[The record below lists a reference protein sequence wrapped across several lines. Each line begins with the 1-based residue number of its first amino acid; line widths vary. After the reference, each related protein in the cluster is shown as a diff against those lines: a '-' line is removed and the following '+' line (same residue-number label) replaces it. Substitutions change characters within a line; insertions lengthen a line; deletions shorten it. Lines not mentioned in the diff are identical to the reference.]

1 MILRAIAHTR
11 RLAFAP
17 AARSVGRATA
27 RMERNFEGFVRS
39 LTAHRYALDALDS
52 IVAAPEQGRLYLR
65 HDVRPKELMLA
76 LGLAAL
82 HQKLQVPG
90 TFHLTWDMMEG
101 IGRFEAAARRFRQF
115 DSRYVRLGL
124 QCDPVS
130 RWLAQT
136 RFAEHDR
143 ECERYVRSANFADY
157 LEEMLQAWRDKG
169 EDAAVL
175 RTLYDGA
182 WQCLGRLD
190 RSFRS
195 AVGNSLSISGR
206 GSPLSNAFERACAAR
221 PELAVLAGWFSP
233 IDFLMNGALEQFGYR
248 FEATRFPPGGGPGP
262 VVVFGGAPIEELR
275 EEIEVRV
282 GGGGG
287 LVVISPVENW
297 AGDRYADLL
306 PFPGSAARRE
316 PAVAASGTIPS
327 EPFFTR
333 ERHLAR
339 LGWRCERFDRH
350 ELAAASRSVVGGA
363 IDLSFPRFVRWLR
376 SEGYVFDGF
385 ENGSLRFAERR
396 AYLRYDVH
404 IQDLLAAYVLA
415 DLHEQLRIVGSF
427 QLMWK
432 FSRYEEGLEPYF
444 TKLLEF
450 DRRYVQFGL
459 HAAPAASWYLSEK
472 LAGDFSRQ
480 GEAMASPG
488 FTDWLL
494 ELHAAYCR
502 DGDDAP
508 ALREIRA
515 SIDDTLTS
523 IAASFRATFGDWK
536 SISAHGNYLTNGF
549 LEVCARHPEVN
560 ALRPYFHPVDYF
572 GKWGVERFGFDYEI
586 TWLGA
591 DAFGADAY
599 LPRVLMEGSPEETR
613 RQWYRGRV
621 AHGAGFVALLHP
633 ATWTCSQ
640 NATFFLPE
648 EAARDGVTEAKGA
661 GDRLADRPA

>member
-11 RLAFAP
+11 RLAVATGE
-17 AARSVGRATA
+17 RSAGRAAA
-27 RMERNFEGFVRS
+27 RMEENFARFIAS
-39 LTAHRYALDALDS
+39 LTAHRYAIGALDS
-52 IVAAPEQGRLYLR
+52 IPSAPQQGQVYLR

-76 LGLAAL
+76 LRLAAL
-82 HQKLQVPG
+82 HQKLEVPG

-101 IGRFEAAARRFRQF
+101 TGRFEAAARRFRRF
-115 DSRYVRLGL
+115 DPRYVRLGL

-130 RWLAQT
+130 RWMAQT
-136 RFAEHDR
+136 RFAGSER
-143 ECERYVRSANFADY
+143 EWEWFVRSANFAGY
-157 LEEMLQAWRDKG
+157 LEEMLQAWRDEG
-169 EDAAVL
+169 EDAAAL
-175 RTLYDGA
+175 RSLRDGA
-182 WQCLGRLD
+182 RQCLGRLD

-195 AVGNSLSISGR
+195 VVGQSSSISGR
-206 GSPLSNAFERACAAR
+206 GSPLSSAFERECAAR
-221 PELAVLAGWFSP
+221 PELAALAGWFSP
-233 IDFLMNGALEQFGYR
+233 IDFLVKGELERLGYR
-248 FEATRFPPGGGPGP
+248 FEATRFAPGGGPGP

-275 EEIEVRV
+275 EELEVRV

-287 LVVISPVENW
+287 LVAILPVENW

-306 PFPGSAARRE
+306 PLPGGLTSRE
-316 PAVAASGTIPS
+316 PAVAASGSIPS
-327 EPFFTR
+327 EPFITR
-333 ERHLAR
+333 ERHLAQF
-339 LGWRCERFDRH
+339 GWRCERFDKH
-350 ELAAASRSVVGGA
+350 ELAAASRRIVGDA
-363 IDLSFPRFVRWLR
+363 IDLSFPRFVGWLQ

-385 ENGSLRFAERR
+385 ENGSLRFDERR

-415 DLHEQLRIVGSF
+415 DLHEELGIVGSF
-427 QLMWK
+427 QIMWK
-432 FSRYEEGLEPYF
+432 FSRYEEGLEPYL

-459 HAAPAASWYLSEK
+459 HAAPAASWHLSEK
-472 LAGDFSRQ
+472 LGGDFSRQ
-480 GEAMASPG
+480 VEAMASPD
-488 FTDWLL
+488 FTAWLL

-515 SIDDTLTS
+515 GSDDTLTS

-572 GKWGVERFGFDYEI
+572 GKWGVERFGFDYEV
-586 TWLGA
+586 TWLGS
-591 DAFGADAY
+591 DEVPF
-599 LPRVLMEGSPEETR
+599 PRVLMEGSPEETR

-648 EAARDGVTEAKGA
+648 EAAGDGVAEAKGA